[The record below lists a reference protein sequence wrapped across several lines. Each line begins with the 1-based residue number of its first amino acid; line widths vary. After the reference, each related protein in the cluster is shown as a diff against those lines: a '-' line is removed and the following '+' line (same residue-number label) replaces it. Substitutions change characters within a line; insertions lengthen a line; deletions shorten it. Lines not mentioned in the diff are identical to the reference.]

1 MHNAYDRA
9 AASVRESWDDR
20 KKRSFIPLLFCIALT
35 VTGIW
40 FPSWHMYVVYA
51 CAVYLGFVAVLFA
64 VILLLLL
71 AVWLLVRWAN
81 KSLED

>member
-1 MHNAYDRA
+1 MLDTYDRA
-9 AASVRESWDDR
+9 VASVRESWDDR

-51 CAVYLGFVAVLFA
+51 CAVYLGFVVLLFA
-64 VILLLLL
+64 AVLLLLF
-71 AVWLLVRWAN
+71 VIWLLVRWAN
-81 KSLED
+81 KLGD